1 MRERDGM
8 EQQEIL
14 RRIPK
19 VDELLALAE
28 ERGRLDAMTDTI
40 PPAAIRDAVRGELE
54 ALRSRIL
61 SGALTDLPEREAI
74 LDAACVRAA

>member
-28 ERGRLDAMTDTI
+28 ERAGWM
-40 PPAAIRDAVRGELE
+40 P
-54 ALRSRIL
+54 
-61 SGALTDLPEREAI
+61 
-74 LDAACVRAA
+74 